1 MTHAHVAAAALSP
14 RGRIAVLAASF
25 LGLVFDGFELG
36 LMPVASLSVTKSL
49 MGANY
54 TPAAGGDW
62 FARYTAA
69 LMLGAAIG
77 GIVLGRFG
85 DRQGRS
91 RGLGVSILLYS
102 LCAAAG
108 AFVTSQEQMLVLRF
122 LVGLGI
128 GGVWPNGIALVAES
142 WPTASKATVS
152 GVMAAGIN
160 VGILLLSQCGRI
172 WPITPDSWQW
182 LFHLAGLPALLGLVV
197 LVAVPESPQWLA
209 GRASRSASA
218 DPTPPL
224 SLFGRQLRWTTLTGV
239 LLASIPMVG
248 AWSASKWMI
257 PWADMVAGPTDPSYK
272 AVTQGWWA
280 AGSLVGSFVGACLVG
295 WLGRRASYL
304 LISVA
309 ATAATLAM
317 FNLTA
322 PLEPW
327 FRQVVCL
334 QGFVSTLFFGW
345 LAVYLPA
352 IFPLEVR
359 AAGSG
364 LAYNAGRF
372 VTAAGVLLAGTL
384 FTALGNDYVRVGSV
398 CSLVYVLGIV
408 AIWLVPPEKK
418 VSRVK
423 GVSHEWHEDSRK
435 SFRGN
440 RIKCQHIDASVM
452 S

>member
-1 MTHAHVAAAALSP
+1 MSHADAASAALSW
-14 RGRIAVLAASF
+14 RGRSAVLAASF

-49 MGANY
+49 MGSAY

-91 RGLGVSILLYS
+91 RGLGVSILFYS

-108 AFVTSQEQMLVLRF
+108 AFVTTQEQMLVLRF

-182 LFHLAGLPALLGLVV
+182 LFRLAGLPALLGIVV

-209 GRASRSASA
+209 GLASRSAGA
-218 DPTPPL
+218 GPTPPL

-239 LLASIPMVG
+239 VLASIPMVG

-309 ATAATLAM
+309 AMAATLAM

-327 FRQVVCL
+327 FRQIVCL

-384 FTALGNDYVRVGSV
+384 FTALGSDYARVGSV
-398 CSLVYVLGIV
+398 CSLVYGLGIV
-408 AIWLVPPEKK
+408 AIAALATLDWAADRARFQNGP
-418 VSRVK
+418 
-423 GVSHEWHEDSRK
+423 G
-435 SFRGN
+435 
-440 RIKCQHIDASVM
+440 
-452 S
+452 

>member
-1 MTHAHVAAAALSP
+1 MTAAHPATEPDANGLTGFSRVAVLVAA
-14 RGRIAVLAASF
+14 F

-49 MGANY
+49 MGEAF

-77 GIVLGRFG
+77 GVVLGRFG
-85 DRQGRS
+85 DRFGRS
-91 RGLGVSILLYS
+91 RGLGVSILFYS

-142 WPTASKATVS
+142 WPAATKATVS

-160 VGILLLSQCGRI
+160 MGVIILSQCGRI
-172 WPITPDSWQW
+172 WPITVDSWRW
-182 LFHLAGLPALLGLVV
+182 LFQIAGMPAVLGVVV
-197 LVAVPESPQWLA
+197 LAALPESPQWLA
-209 GRASRSASA
+209 SRLKAAGRA
-218 DPTPPL
+218 TPRPA
-224 SLFGRQLRWTTLTGV
+224 LFGRDLRRTTLV
-239 LLASIPMVG
+239 AILIASIPMVG

-257 PWADMVAGPTDPSYK
+257 PWADAVAGPTDSAYK

-280 AGSLVGSFVGACLVG
+280 AGSFVGSFVGALLAG
-295 WLGRRASYL
+295 WFGRRASYL
-304 LISVA
+304 LISVG
-309 ATAATLAM
+309 ATATTLAM
-317 FNLTA
+317 FGLTK
-322 PLEPW
+322 PLDVSFHPI
-327 FRQVVCL
+327 VCL

-345 LAVYLPA
+345 LAVYLPSV
-352 IFPLEVR
+352 FPLEVR

-372 VTAAGVLLAGTL
+372 VTAAGVLAAGSL
-384 FTALGNDYVRVGSV
+384 VAELGADYPRVGML
-398 CSLVYVLGIV
+398 CGLVYVLGIV
-408 AIWLVPPEKK
+408 AIWLAPDRPPSIDQGSAR
-418 VSRVK
+418 SR
-423 GVSHEWHEDSRK
+423 
-435 SFRGN
+435 
-440 RIKCQHIDASVM
+440 
-452 S
+452 

>member
-1 MTHAHVAAAALSP
+1 MSDDGHDTVPLSP
-14 RGRIAVLAASF
+14 RGRAAVLAAAF

-36 LMPVASLSVTKSL
+36 LMPVASLSVSKSL
-49 MGANY
+49 MGEAF
-54 TPAAGGDW
+54 TPAAGGEW

-85 DRQGRS
+85 DRFGRA

-102 LCAAAG
+102 LGAAAG
-108 AFVTSQEQMLVLRF
+108 GFVRSQEQLLLLRF
-122 LVGLGI
+122 LVGLGV

-142 WPTASKATVS
+142 WPAASKATVS

-160 VGILLLSQCGRI
+160 VGIIVLSQCGRI
-172 WPITPDSWQW
+172 WPITPDSWRW
-182 LFHLAGLPALLGLVV
+182 LFQIAGLPAVLGAIVLALL
-197 LVAVPESPQWLA
+197 PESPQWLA
-209 GRASRSASA
+209 RRGLGATEGDSPR
-218 DPTPPL
+218 PT
-224 SLFGRQLRWTTLTGV
+224 LFGRQLRRTTLAAI
-239 LLASIPMVG
+239 LIASIPMVG

-257 PWADMVAGPTDPSYK
+257 PWADAVAGPTDATYK

-280 AGSLVGSFVGACLVG
+280 AGSLVGSFVGALLVG

-304 LISVA
+304 VISIG

-322 PLEPW
+322 PLEPG
-327 FRQVVCL
+327 FHPIVCL

-345 LAVYLPA
+345 LAVYLPSV
-352 IFPLEVR
+352 FPVEVR

-372 VTAAGVLLAGTL
+372 LTAAGVLAAGTL
-384 FTALGNDYVRVGSV
+384 FTALGGDYARVGSL
-398 CSLVYVLGIV
+398 CSLVYALGIA
-408 AIWLVPPEKK
+408 AIWLTPAGASPA
-418 VSRVK
+418 R
-423 GVSHEWHEDSRK
+423 RAC
-435 SFRGN
+435 N
-440 RIKCQHIDASVM
+440 R
-452 S
+452 

>member
-1 MTHAHVAAAALSP
+1 MSPATPPAATLSP
-14 RGRIAVLAASF
+14 RGRAAVLAAAF

-49 MGANY
+49 LGEAY

-85 DRQGRS
+85 DRFGRS
-91 RGLGVSILLYS
+91 RGLGASILLYS
-102 LCAAAG
+102 LGASAG
-108 AFVTSQEQMLVLRF
+108 GFVTSQWQMLALRF
-122 LVGLGI
+122 LVGLGV

-142 WPTASKATVS
+142 WPAATKATVS

-160 VGILLLSQCGRI
+160 VGIIILSQCGRI
-172 WPITPDSWQW
+172 WPITADSWRW
-182 LFHLAGLPALLGLVV
+182 LFQIAGLPVALGLAV
-197 LVAVPESPQWLA
+197 LAALPESPQWLA
-209 GRASRSASA
+209 RRGRDDEDA
-218 DPTPPL
+218 TPPPA
-224 SLFGRQLRWTTLTGV
+224 LFGPKLRGTTFSAILI
-239 LLASIPMVG
+239 ASIPMVG

-257 PWADMVAGPTDPSYK
+257 PWADAVAGLSDTTYK

-280 AGSLVGSFVGACLVG
+280 AGSLVGSFLGALLAG
-295 WLGRRASYL
+295 WFGRRVSYL
-304 LISVA
+304 LISIA

-327 FRQVVCL
+327 FQPIVCL

-345 LAVYLPA
+345 LAVYLPSV
-352 IFPLEVR
+352 FPLEVR

-372 VTAAGVLLAGTL
+372 VTAGGVLAAGTL
-384 FTALGNDYVRVGSV
+384 FMALGGDYVQVGSL
-398 CSLVYVLGIV
+398 CSVVYGLGIA
-408 AIWLVPPEKK
+408 AIWLMP
-418 VSRVK
+418 RRD
-423 GVSHEWHEDSRK
+423 G
-435 SFRGN
+435 
-440 RIKCQHIDASVM
+440 
-452 S
+452 